1 MAVSA
6 CYGSDDLGLRKSTSR
21 ILGSV
26 AFTLIIGLAV
36 ACDSGDETQT
46 RASPSPTP
54 TEAPTSTP
62 ASTVTPRLS
71 PTATPA
77 PEATR
82 SAEPT
87 SAPAPTL
94 RPEPTATPTP
104 TIEAGVT
111 SGHAS
116 EIAGVWQGVNVL
128 PGLGELAL
136 TVSISVSDGELNG
149 TIDIPAQNAFG
160 MVLTEV
166 TFEGGG
172 LRFVLDSPLGPAV
185 WEGQVLE
192 DVVEGNFTQAA
203 FQGTFRLH
211 RASDDGVASS
221 GRAVEPPTHSRE
233 EVSFQSGNV
242 QLAGD
247 LTIPDAE
254 GPYPAVVLISG
265 SGGQDRDSNIFGFK
279 TFEVLAGHLAEMGVA
294 VLRFDDR
301 GTGGSAG
308 NWLEATLQDRANDVK
323 AAMGLLLDRSDIRE
337 DAIGLI
343 GHSEGGLV
351 ALIASNQMD
360 DVSYVGL
367 LASPAIPGDDLLR
380 AQQKEILQTSG
391 ASQGYAERAGELQEI
406 TLRAVRTGQG
416 WDEVEAA
423 TRESARAQLEGLP
436 EEVRK
441 GFGDIES
448 YLDGVVLQQMAS
460 IRSPWFKSFVEYDP
474 RPDIHALDIPVL
486 ALFGDLDTQVPV
498 ASNSTQMSEAI
509 DKSSAPSHTLAVVF
523 QANHIFQEA
532 VTGAIEEYWELEPA
546 FHPQFLEFL
555 FDWLAIQT
563 GSP

>member
-1 MAVSA
+1 M
-6 CYGSDDLGLRKSTSR
+6 
-21 ILGSV
+21 
-26 AFTLIIGLAV
+26 
-36 ACDSGDETQT
+36 
-46 RASPSPTP
+46 
-54 TEAPTSTP
+54 
-62 ASTVTPRLS
+62 
-71 PTATPA
+71 
-77 PEATR
+77 
-82 SAEPT
+82 
-87 SAPAPTL
+87 
-94 RPEPTATPTP
+94 
-104 TIEAGVT
+104 
-111 SGHAS
+111 
-116 EIAGVWQGVNVL
+116 
-128 PGLGELAL
+128 
-136 TVSISVSDGELNG
+136 NG

-192 DVVEGNFTQAA
+192 DVVEGDFTQAA

-221 GRAVEPPTHSRE
+221 GQAVEPPTHSRE

-247 LTIPDAE
+247 LTFPDAE

-308 NWLEATLQDRANDVK
+308 NGLEATLQDRANDVK
-323 AAMGLLLDRSDIRE
+323 AAMGFLLDRSDIRE

-360 DVSYVGL
+360 EVSYVGL

-391 ASQGYAERAGELQEI
+391 ASQDYAERAGELREL

-423 TRESARAQLEGLP
+423 TRESARAQLESLP

-441 GFGDIES
+441 GLGDIES
-448 YLDGVVLQQMAS
+448 YLDGVVLQQMSS

-509 DKSSAPSHTLAVVF
+509 DRSSAPGHTLAVVF
-523 QANHIFQEA
+523 QANHLFQEA
-532 VTGAIEEYWELEPA
+532 VTGAIEEYSELEPA

-555 FDWLAIQT
+555 FDWLANQT